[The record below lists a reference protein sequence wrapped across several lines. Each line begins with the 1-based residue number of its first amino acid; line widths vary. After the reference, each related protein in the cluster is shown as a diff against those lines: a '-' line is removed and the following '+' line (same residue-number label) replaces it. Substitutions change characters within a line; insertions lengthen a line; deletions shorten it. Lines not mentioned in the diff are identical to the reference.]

1 MSDKTEQPTP
11 KRLRES
17 REKGDVCK
25 SQDVPSALTV
35 LALSVYII
43 VMGGHLLESLLA
55 MMELPMKLLSTPY
68 AEAAPRAAEA
78 TFHIAVSIVA
88 PLVGLVMPWPS
99 SPTSDRWAYCSP
111 SREPCPSSKT

>member
-35 LALSVYII
+35 LALSVYIV
-43 VMGGHLLESLLA
+43 VMGAAAGIA
-55 MMELPMKLLSTPY
+55 AGDDGAPMKLLSTPY

-88 PLVGLVMPWPS
+88 PLVGLVMAVALVANP
-99 SPTSDRWAYCSP
+99 DRWAYCSP

>member
-35 LALSVYII
+35 LALSVYIV
-43 VMGGHLLESLLA
+43 VMGGQLLESLLA

-68 AEAAPRAAEA
+68 AEAAPHAAEA

-88 PLVGLVMPWPS
+88 PLVGLVM
-99 SPTSDRWAYCSP
+99 AVALVANLGQVGILFAF
-111 SREPCPSSKT
+111 KGAINLI

>member
-25 SQDVPSALTV
+25 SQDVPSDLTV
-35 LALSVYII
+35 LALSVYIV

-68 AEAAPRAAEA
+68 AEAAPRAGSCRYSSHASGA
-78 TFHIAVSIVA
+78 PVS
-88 PLVGLVMPWPS
+88 LNMLQSCSLVMQQAS
-99 SPTSDRWAYCSP
+99 CHRCSVLQTG
-111 SREPCPSSKT
+111 CP

>member
-35 LALSVYII
+35 LALSVYIV
-43 VMGGHLLESLLA
+43 VMGGHLPCE
-55 MMELPMKLLSTPY
+55 KRT
-68 AEAAPRAAEA
+68 
-78 TFHIAVSIVA
+78 TFDCLRS
-88 PLVGLVMPWPS
+88 W
-99 SPTSDRWAYCSP
+99 
-111 SREPCPSSKT
+111 

>member
-35 LALSVYII
+35 LALSVYIV

-55 MMELPMKLLSTPY
+55 MMELPRPTPRPRRTPPKPRST
-68 AEAAPRAAEA
+68 
-78 TFHIAVSIVA
+78 
-88 PLVGLVMPWPS
+88 
-99 SPTSDRWAYCSP
+99 
-111 SREPCPSSKT
+111 

>member
-35 LALSVYII
+35 LALSVYIV
-43 VMGGHLLESLLA
+43 VMGRQLLESLPFL
-55 MMELPMKLLSTPY
+55 
-68 AEAAPRAAEA
+68 
-78 TFHIAVSIVA
+78 IIVF
-88 PLVGLVMPWPS
+88 S
-99 SPTSDRWAYCSP
+99 NNYRN
-111 SREPCPSSKT
+111 KTI

>member
-35 LALSVYII
+35 LALSIYIV
-43 VMGGHLLESLLA
+43 VMGRQLLESLLA
-55 MMELPMKLLSTPY
+55 MMELAITTIGKESEKHLLVFQPPARRRHMNILRCRLMQVSKMLKLYQSRP
-68 AEAAPRAAEA
+68 P
-78 TFHIAVSIVA
+78 VA
-88 PLVGLVMPWPS
+88 
-99 SPTSDRWAYCSP
+99 
-111 SREPCPSSKT
+111 

>member
-35 LALSVYII
+35 LALSVYIV
-43 VMGGHLLESLLA
+43 VMGGQLLESLPGDDGA
-55 MMELPMKLLSTPY
+55 SHEAVVHAPTPRPRRAPPKPRST
-68 AEAAPRAAEA
+68 
-78 TFHIAVSIVA
+78 
-88 PLVGLVMPWPS
+88 
-99 SPTSDRWAYCSP
+99 
-111 SREPCPSSKT
+111 

>member
-35 LALSVYII
+35 LALSVYI
-43 VMGGHLLESLLA
+43 V
-55 MMELPMKLLSTPY
+55 
-68 AEAAPRAAEA
+68 
-78 TFHIAVSIVA
+78 
-88 PLVGLVMPWPS
+88 VMPRPRRAPPKPRS
-99 SPTSDRWAYCSP
+99 T
-111 SREPCPSSKT
+111 